1 VYKKISFVLIVLA
14 LVAGSLACSLFT
26 QAVDLNLEA
35 VSGNGVGATRELEV
49 GSFDA
54 VRVGN
59 QGNLYIESG
68 ERVSLR
74 IEAEENLLDYLDTR
88 VSGATLIFETRRNS
102 NLRNTMP
109 INYYLTVPND
119 LLNAIEVQSSGDVN
133 GPALFA
139 DQFEIRVNSSGDVHL
154 QGLQVERL
162 RVTINSSGDVIINGG
177 SVDHQTV
184 NINSSGNYE
193 AQGLESQ
200 AADINLTS
208 SGDAS
213 VTVLETLQANL
224 KSSGNL
230 QYYGDPQTDINETSS
245 GRAERR

>member
-1 VYKKISFVLIVLA
+1 MYKKISFVLIVLA
-14 LVAGSLACSLFT
+14 LAASSLACSLFT
-26 QAVDLNLEA
+26 RAVDLNFDT
-35 VSGNGVGATRELEV
+35 VSGNGVGGTQEREV
-49 GSFDA
+49 GSFNA

-59 QGNLYIESG
+59 QGNLHIESG
-68 ERVSLR
+68 ERVSIR

-88 VSGATLIFETRRNS
+88 VSGGTLIFETRRNS

-119 LLNAIEVQSSGDVN
+119 LLTAIEVQSSGDVN
-133 GPALFA
+133 GPALRA
-139 DQFEIRVNSSGDVHL
+139 NQFEIRVNSSGDVYL
-154 QGLQVERL
+154 QDLQAERL
-162 RVTINSSGDVIINGG
+162 TVTINSSGNVTIDSG
-177 SVDHQTV
+177 SVVHQTV

-200 AADINLTS
+200 VADVNLTS
-208 SGDAS
+208 SGNAS

-224 KSSGNL
+224 KSSGDL

-245 GRAERR
+245 GRAEHR